1 MFSDLAQGLL
11 SFVQGMAS
19 ELEIIPAQFRVALEQ
34 LGITSMQHLA
44 HGVLSF
50 PALQLALPGFQ
61 EADYNLLWFRIQRE
75 QTRPWTSPS
84 SASLSTTSG
93 ATAVA
98 ELALTF
104 PSRSEWCG
112 VPLPQLQPTSS
123 ALPLVQLGSVAQS
136 FSTTLKFILDD
147 ARKKQRVV
155 KVGAGETE
163 VVHTLWGFFLDHA
176 GKGTLW
182 DDFKILTVPQ
192 EASFREM
199 FHEKLLAFAPS
210 TLRGAISTWKRW
222 LKWAARSEVDE
233 PLLAIHVAL
242 FLREEARGPTGGR
255 GLWTSLRFLEINLGF
270 VLHCCSPLV
279 SPWKHPE
286 SHHVPVQASP
296 LTAKEWIELERHA
309 MTFTDPRS
317 QLCGVWLLMLAG
329 VVRYAHLQRS
339 LLSRDADTVGGTAM
353 LGKCKTR
360 GARRPLPWAAPVLLL
375 TADMSE
381 LFQTLINLHLDMNSP
396 QFVLPNLQGGPD
408 WKAMSWMPTRMPLP
422 KFLILSRRMFL
433 ESPFA
438 WSAERVLDISTYS
451 ARRVLPSAADTLG
464 LSPGDRAAVGGW
476 SDPLG
481 STSAAATILR
491 LRMPRHYSAVRGAMG
506 TIIKRH
512 IISRLAAVLPLSG
525 LGDYPWPTLIVKYPQ
540 LLDKRFTFL
549 PRLRPLSGKKR
560 SEVIQDTATSAEPS
574 SSTAS
579 VPLVLHHD
587 PVEQS
592 LHDDLGMYS
601 VLKSKKWFFGSK
613 AKNSLH
619 VRRGLGM
626 RAACSS
632 RVTGHQGFGAESAKA
647 SGRAICQRG
656 LFALGQGEAVSS

>member
-1 MFSDLAQGLL
+1 
-11 SFVQGMAS
+11 MAS
-19 ELEIIPAQFRVALEQ
+19 ELEVIPAQFCAALEK

-61 EADYNLLWFRIQRE
+61 EEDYNLLWFRIQRE
-75 QTRPWTSPS
+75 QMRSWTSPS
-84 SASLSTTSG
+84 AAHSSTTSG
-93 ATAVA
+93 ATAA
-98 ELALTF
+98 AALALTF
-104 PSRSEWCG
+104 PSRSEWRG
-112 VPLPQLQPTSS
+112 APMPQLRPTSS
-123 ALPLVQLGSVAQS
+123 ALPLVHSGSAAPS
-136 FSTTLKFILDD
+136 LSTTRRFFLDD
-147 ARKKQRVV
+147 TRKKLRVV
-155 KVGAGETE
+155 KVCGGETD
-163 VVHTLWGFFLDHA
+163 VMTTRLVHTLWSFFFDHA
-176 GKGTLW
+176 DKGTLW
-182 DDFKILTVPQ
+182 DDFKVLTVPQ
-192 EASFREM
+192 QASFREM
-199 FHEKLLAFAPS
+199 FHEKLRAFAPS
-210 TLRGAISTWKRW
+210 TLRGAIGAWKRW
-222 LKWAARSEVDE
+222 LRWAAKSEVDE
-233 PLLAIHVAL
+233 PLLAFHMAL

-279 SPWKHPE
+279 APWKHPE

-309 MTFTDPRS
+309 TTFTDPRS
-317 QLCGVWLLMLAG
+317 QLCGVWLLMLTG

-339 LLSRDADTVGGTAM
+339 LLSRDADTVGGTAT

-381 LFQTLINLHLDMNSP
+381 LFQTLINLNLNMGSP

-408 WKAMSWMPTRMPLP
+408 WSAMSWMPTKMPLP

-451 ARRVLPSAADTLG
+451 ARRVLPSAADILG

-476 SDPLG
+476 ADPLG
-481 STSAAATILR
+481 SASASSTILR

-525 LGDYPWPTLIVKYPQ
+525 LGDYSWPNLIVQYPQ

-549 PRLRPLSGKKR
+549 PRLRPLSQKKR
-560 SEVIQDTATSAEPS
+560 SETIQDTATSAGPS

-579 VPLVLHHD
+579 APLILHHVQ
-587 PVEQS
+587 VEQS
-592 LHDDLGMYS
+592 SHDDLGIYS
-601 VLKSKKWFFGSK
+601 VLESKKWFFGCT
-613 AKNSLH
+613 AKSNLH
-619 VRRGLGM
+619 VCRGLGL
-626 RAACSS
+626 RAACSQRIS
-632 RVTGHQGFGAESAKA
+632 GTQGFGAESAKT
-647 SGRAICQRG
+647 SGRAICQRC
-656 LFALGQGEAVSS
+656 LFALGLEGAVSS